1 MIDQRCLI
9 NDCTGRAYAPAG
21 TGALCKE
28 HFLDF
33 VRWRRRKGP
42 SMFRIY
48 GAMTMEQRDTI
59 VTDWG
64 KTVKI
69 DNL

>member
-1 MIDQRCLI
+1 
-9 NDCTGRAYAPAG
+9 
-21 TGALCKE
+21 
-28 HFLDF
+28 
-33 VRWRRRKGP
+33 
-42 SMFRIY
+42 MFRIY

-59 VTDWG
+59 VADWG

>member
-9 NDCTGRAYAPAG
+9 KDCTGRAYAPAG

-33 VRWRRRKGP
+33 IRWRRRKGP

-48 GAMTMEQRDTI
+48 GAMTMEHRDT
-59 VTDWG
+59 VVADWS
-64 KTVKI
+64 KTVRVE
-69 DNL
+69 